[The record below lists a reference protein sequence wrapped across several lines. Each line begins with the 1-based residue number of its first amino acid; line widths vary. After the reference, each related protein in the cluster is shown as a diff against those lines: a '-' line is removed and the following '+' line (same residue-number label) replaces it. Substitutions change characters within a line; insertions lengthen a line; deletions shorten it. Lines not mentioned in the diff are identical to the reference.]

1 LGCANPQAD
10 YLTVPTAPGYL
21 KKSPKAKPKCK
32 RVTVRD
38 LAVCER
44 RKDAHIDYLQSKSRA
59 QARYI
64 RRLERVKK

>member
-1 LGCANPQAD
+1 MPA
-10 YLTVPTAPGYL
+10 APGYL

-44 RKDAHIDYLQSKSRA
+44 KKDAHIDYLTSKSRA
-59 QARYI
+59 QSRYI
-64 RRLERVKK
+64 KRLERVKK